1 MSEKY
6 PALGQQARI
15 EFSARHV
22 HLSQPDQDKLFG
34 AGYQMQIV
42 KELSQTGQYAYEEKV
57 TVNGPKG
64 KFEARILG
72 PCRKQTQIELSFSD
86 ARILGLEAMVRVSGD
101 LGGTKGCT
109 LIGPKGSIEVAEGVI
124 NDMRH
129 LHISDIE
136 AGELGLKT
144 GDEIDVS
151 VPGDTPIIARHVVV
165 RVHPSFRMNVHL
177 DTDEANAASLSKQGV
192 MGTIVG
198 VHMKDGPAEHFFGD
212 I

>member
-6 PALGQQARI
+6 PALGRPVRI

-22 HLSQPDQDKLFG
+22 HLSQPDQDTLFG
-34 AGYQMQIV
+34 AGYQMTAL
-42 KELSQTGQYAYEEKV
+42 KGLSQTGQYAYQEKV
-57 TVNGPKG
+57 TVKGPKG
-64 KFEARILG
+64 QFDARILG
-72 PCRKQTQIELSFSD
+72 PCRKQTQVELSFSD
-86 ARILGLEAMVRVSGD
+86 ARVLGLEAMVRVSGD
-101 LGGTKGCT
+101 LGGTKGCQ
-109 LIGPKGSIEVAEGVI
+109 LVGPKGKIDIPEGVI

-129 LHISDIE
+129 LHVSDEE
-136 AGELGLKT
+136 AADLGLKT

-177 DTDEANAASLSKQGV
+177 DTDEANASSLSEQGASG
-192 MGTIVG
+192 MIVG
-198 VHMKDGPAEHFFGD
+198 VHIKEGEAEHFFGD